1 MKLDF
6 KLILLANW
14 YKEPA
19 VASRRM
25 SKTASQAESLRCD
38 PIEIAHH
45 PSKLLA
51 FSIGAR
57 LVFRP
62 EDGFAT
68 PYREASVPVVQT
80 PAGSLWCM
88 HKKEGAGPPRARPAA
103 VAHRGHHGRKGLIVQ
118 EVRRQCG
125 KCRLAA
131 NPAVG
136 GTFRPEAQVILSLLS
151 LSSGNLRGS
160 GCAAAGHW
168 RCCRRWVPENPGG
181 GAPSVFPKLP
191 EGFRR

>member
-1 MKLDF
+1 
-6 KLILLANW
+6 
-14 YKEPA
+14 
-19 VASRRM
+19 M

-80 PAGSLWCM
+80 PAGSLWSM
-88 HKKEGAGPPRARPAA
+88 HIRKEPDRRAPA
-103 VAHRGHHGRKGLIVQ
+103 
-118 EVRRQCG
+118 
-125 KCRLAA
+125 RLRW
-131 NPAVG
+131 PTVG
-136 GTFRPEAQVILSLLS
+136 TMAE
-151 LSSGNLRGS
+151 
-160 GCAAAGHW
+160 
-168 RCCRRWVPENPGG
+168 
-181 GAPSVFPKLP
+181 KD
-191 EGFRR
+191 